1 MMYEL
6 GISSLATAFAAGLLS
21 VLSPCVMPLMPAYLS
36 MVSGVSVEEMRAA
49 PETGRIPGRMRVMV
63 PALAFVLGFSLVFV
77 LLGVSATLLGM
88 RLQAWHL
95 DLFGWEVGI
104 VQLGGLV
111 IVAMG
116 LHLAGVFEIA
126 ALYRERRFELTAPA
140 GLFGAV
146 LVGAAFG
153 FGWTPCVGPILGAIL
168 TMAAGRETVGQGA
181 LLLSVY
187 AAGLALPFLAAAWSL
202 DRFLATA
209 HRLRPHLQKL
219 EVAAGVLLVVVGLL
233 VFTNQLTRLNSY
245 FSFLEVWV
253 VGLEERL
260 L

>member
-1 MMYEL
+1 MYDL
-6 GISSLATAFAAGLLS
+6 GFSALATAFAAGLLS

-49 PETGRIPGRMRVMV
+49 PGAGRSDTRLRVMLA
-63 PALAFVLGFSLVFV
+63 ALAFVLGFSLVFV
-77 LLGVSATLLGM
+77 LLGVSATLLGT
-88 RLQAWHL
+88 RVHAWHL
-95 DLFGWEVGI
+95 NLFGWQIGI

-111 IVAMG
+111 IIGMG
-116 LHLAGVFEIA
+116 LHLAGVLRIP

-140 GLFGAV
+140 GLLGAV

-168 TMAAGRETVGQGA
+168 TLAAGRDTVGQGA

-187 AAGLALPFLAAAWSL
+187 ASGLAIPFLAAAWSL
-202 DRFLATA
+202 DRFLITF
-209 HRLRPHLQKL
+209 RQLRRHLHKL
-219 EVAAGVLLVVVGLL
+219 EVAAGVLLLVVGML

-245 FSFLEVWV
+245 FSFLETWV
-253 VGLEERL
+253 VSLEERL

>member
-1 MMYEL
+1 MYEL
-6 GISSLATAFAAGLLS
+6 GASSLATAFVAGLLS

-49 PETGRIPGRMRVMV
+49 GGPGGADTRLRVMAS
-63 PALAFVLGFSLVFV
+63 ALAFVLGFSLVFV
-77 LLGVSATLLGM
+77 LLGVSATLLGT
-88 RLQAWHL
+88 RLHAWHVN
-95 DLFGWEVGI
+95 LFGWQVGI
-104 VQLGGLV
+104 TQLGGLV
-111 IVAMG
+111 IVGMG
-116 LHLAGVFEIA
+116 LHLAGVLRIP

-140 GLFGAV
+140 GLLGAV

-168 TMAAGRETVGQGA
+168 TLAAGRETVGQGA

-187 AAGLALPFLAAAWSL
+187 ASGLAIPFLAAAWSL
-202 DRFLATA
+202 DRFLVAF
-209 HRLRPHLQKL
+209 RRVRQHLHQL
-219 EVAAGVLLVVVGLL
+219 EVAAGVLLVVVGTL

-245 FSFLEVWV
+245 FSFLETWV
-253 VGLEERL
+253 VTIEERL